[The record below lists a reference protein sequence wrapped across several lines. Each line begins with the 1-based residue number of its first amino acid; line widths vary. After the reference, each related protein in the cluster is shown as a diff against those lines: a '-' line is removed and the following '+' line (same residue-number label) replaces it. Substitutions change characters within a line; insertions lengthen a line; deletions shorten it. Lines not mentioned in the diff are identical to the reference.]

1 MLIFSYCVLFLT
13 YSIPPLR
20 FKARPFLDSLSN
32 AAYALP
38 LLFLPAFLQSELPR
52 TAFYAMASW
61 SVAKHAFDAI
71 QDSAVDKL
79 ARRRDNCYQAWRS
92 RHLPMVSSLLVPCS
106 LLYLSVSPLLAGFH
120 FILAL
125 GLLLPL
131 ASKPTCSKLQF
142 FIHIRLLPLRFRQC
156 RRRAACPFGSF
167 KNWF

>member
-1 MLIFSYCVLFLT
+1 MT

-79 ARRRDNCYQAWRS
+79 AGVATTATKLGVRGTCLWCLGFWCLAAYFIFESA
-92 RHLPMVSSLLVPCS
+92 
-106 LLYLSVSPLLAGFH
+106 PLLAGFH
-120 FILAL
+120 LILAL

-131 ASKPTCSKLQF
+131 ACKPNLQQAAVLYPYSIAYPYVLGSAVGVPLALSVLSKTGF
-142 FIHIRLLPLRFRQC
+142 
-156 RRRAACPFGSF
+156 
-167 KNWF
+167 